1 MKTIVCV
8 EPGILE
14 AREAVK
20 PSPQYGEVMI
30 KIKSIGICGTDIH
43 AFGGNQPFFEYP
55 RVLGHELSGT
65 IEQLGDGVDLPLNA
79 SVYIV
84 PYINCGDC
92 IACNNG
98 KPNCCTNIEVLGVH
112 RDGGMSEYICVP
124 ASAVVVSNGLSFND
138 MAIIECLAIG
148 AHAVKRAQLSS
159 KDTVLVQGAGPIGIG
174 AAQFAKIAGAK
185 VFISDIRKDKL
196 ARCKEEFGLDGT
208 VDATGDV
215 NAQLANLTDGQF
227 PTVIMDCTG
236 SVEAM
241 QSTFTNLA
249 HGGKIVFV
257 SVIKK
262 TICFDDPEFHKRE
275 TTLLG
280 SRNATLEDFE
290 HVVSCLK
297 DGSVISG
304 SLITHTSKFSEIFDV
319 FGSWVKPE
327 SGVIKAVLEMD

>member
-1 MKTIVCV
+1 MITIVCV
-8 EPGILE
+8 EPGTLE
-14 AREAVK
+14 QRDVAK
-20 PSPQYGEVMI
+20 PSPKVGEVMI

-43 AFGGNQPFFEYP
+43 AYGGNQPFFEYP

-65 IEQLGDGVDLPLNA
+65 IEQLGEGVELPLGS
-79 SVYIV
+79 SVYII
-84 PYINCGDC
+84 PYISCGDC
-92 IACNNG
+92 ISCNNG

-112 RDGGMSEYICVP
+112 RDGGMTEYLCVP
-124 ASAVVVSNGLSFND
+124 ASAVVLSDGLSFND

-148 AHAVKRAQLSS
+148 AHAVKRAQLTS

-174 AAQFAKIAGAK
+174 TAQFAKVAGAK

-196 ARCKEEFGLDGT
+196 LHCKEEYALDGV
-208 VDATGDV
+208 VDASADV
-215 NAQLANLTDGQF
+215 NAQLASLTDGQY
-227 PTVIMDCTG
+227 PTVIIDCTG

-262 TICFDDPEFHKRE
+262 AICFDDPEFHKRE

-297 DGSVISG
+297 NGSVVSNA
-304 SLITHTSKFSEIFDV
+304 LITHTGKFSEILDV
-319 FGSWVKPE
+319 FSSWTKPE
-327 SGVIKAVLEMD
+327 TGVVKAVLEMD